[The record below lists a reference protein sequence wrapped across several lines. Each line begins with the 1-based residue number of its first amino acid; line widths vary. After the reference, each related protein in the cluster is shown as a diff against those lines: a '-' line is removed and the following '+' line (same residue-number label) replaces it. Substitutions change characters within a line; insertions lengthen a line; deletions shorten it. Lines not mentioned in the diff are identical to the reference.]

1 MICESSVVTLATFS
15 RRLSRA
21 IAQLVARIVRD
32 DEVVGSNPTS
42 PTQVWRN
49 TQIWRSA
56 SGFTQEYPHRPYQDA
71 SGIPSL
77 QPVASHPNLGVLV
90 HCAKF
95 LYRKNL
101 KLLL

>member
-1 MICESSVVTLATFS
+1 MIDQALVVTLAAFS

-49 TQIWRSA
+49 TQIWRSTPRF
-56 SGFTQEYPHRPYQDA
+56 GREYPHRPYQDA
-71 SGIPSL
+71 SGVSAL
-77 QPVASHPNLGVLV
+77 QHGASHPNLGVLV